1 MKKLISFALAL
12 MMLLGIT
19 TAVSA
24 DEGVT
29 ITYMASQDWVQDA
42 EMELGEKFT
51 ELTGIKVD
59 YQIIPSDQYTTLLMS
74 KLNTGECA
82 DIFGSQAGQFDIV
95 TQLNVEKNAVDLSGE
110 AWAGT
115 VDPLAASETS
125 VDGKLYGQPAQD
137 LSAVWAVAYNKKVFE
152 KLNLSVPTNYEE
164 FKAVCEAIKADGMT
178 PIYEAVADGWH
189 HQLWFCEM
197 GVAIENAEP
206 GTAEKLNSNTM
217 KFADSATAKKL
228 IEQIKEMADLGYWG
242 DDYMSNEYANAAK
255 AIAEGECAMTVANQ
269 GFPTELNAAYPEF
282 AADDIGFFVMPL
294 CDNQVLNM
302 NPVGPTRFI
311 YSGSDKIDAAKQYLA
326 FIADPENLQY
336 QIDNV
341 PKFNILPFSGV
352 KDVYS
357 AEISAFYAAYPD
369 HGTVYQTCVK
379 YVNPQWMEIGKE
391 LVAVILGDESA
402 EDMLKSIDR
411 NRADQAAAAQ
421 DPAWN

>member
-1 MKKLISFALAL
+1 MKRILACLLAAL
-12 MMLLGIT
+12 MLLG
-19 TAVSA
+19 TAAVA
-24 DEGVT
+24 EGTT

-51 ELTGIKVD
+51 EQTGIKVD
-59 YQIIPSDQYTTLLMS
+59 YQIIPSDQYTTLLMT

-110 AWAGT
+110 AWADT
-115 VDPLAASETS
+115 VDPLAAAETS
-125 VDGKLYGQPAQD
+125 VNGKLYGQPVQD
-137 LSAVWAVAYNKKVFE
+137 VSAVWAVAYNKQVFD
-152 KLNLSVPTNYEE
+152 KLGLSVPTNYEE
-164 FKAVCEAIKADGMT
+164 FKAVCEAIKADGMI
-178 PIYEAVADGWH
+178 PIYEAVSDGWH

-206 GTAEKLNSNTM
+206 GTAEKLNNNEM
-217 KFADSATAKKL
+217 GFADSAAAL
-228 IEQIKEMADLGYWG
+228 QLVDQIKEMVDLGYWG
-242 DDYMSNEYANAAK
+242 DNYMANAYSDAAK

-269 GFPTELNAAYPEF
+269 GFPTELHDAYPDFPAE
-282 AADDIGFFVMPL
+282 DIGFFVMPL

-311 YSGSDKIDAAKQYLA
+311 YSGSANIDAAKQYLA
-326 FIADPENLQY
+326 FIAEPESIQY
-336 QIDNV
+336 LIDNV
-341 PKFNILPFSGV
+341 PKFNTLPFTTAQ
-352 KDVYS
+352 DAYS
-357 AEISAFYAAYPD
+357 DEISGFYAAYPE
-369 HGTVYQTCVK
+369 HGTVYQTSVK

-391 LVAVILGDESA
+391 LTAVILGDETS
-402 EDMLKSIDR
+402 EQMLKNIDR

>member
-1 MKKLISFALAL
+1 MKKILAFALAL
-12 MMLLGIT
+12 IMLLG
-19 TAVSA
+19 AAAVVSA

-42 EMELGEKFT
+42 EMQLGEKFT

-59 YQIIPSDQYTTLLMS
+59 YQIIPSDQYTNLLMS
-74 KLNTGECA
+74 KLNNGECA

-110 AWAGT
+110 AWAST

-125 VDGKLYGQPAQD
+125 VGGKLYGQPAQD

-152 KLNLSVPTNYEE
+152 KLNLSVPTTYEE

-178 PIYEAVADGWH
+178 PIYEAVDDGWH

-197 GVAIENAEP
+197 GVAIEHDEP

-242 DDYMSNEYANAAK
+242 DNYMANQYADAAK

-269 GFPTELNAAYPEF
+269 GFPTEINAAYPDFPAE
-282 AADDIGFFVMPL
+282 DIGFFVMPL

-311 YSGSDKIDAAKQYLA
+311 FSGSANIDAAKQYLA
-326 FIADPENLQY
+326 FIAQPENLQY
-336 QIDNV
+336 QIENV
-341 PKFNILPFSGV
+341 PKFNILPFTGV
-352 KDVYS
+352 KDAYS
-357 AEISAFYAAYPD
+357 PEISAFYAAYPE

-391 LVAVILGDESA
+391 LVSVLQGDQSA
-402 EDMLKSIDR
+402 EDMLKNIDR

>member
-1 MKKLISFALAL
+1 MKRILACLLAAL
-12 MMLLGIT
+12 MLLG
-19 TAVSA
+19 TAAVA
-24 DEGVT
+24 EGTT

-51 ELTGIKVD
+51 EQTGIKVD
-59 YQIIPSDQYTTLLMS
+59 YQIIPSDQYTTLLMT

-110 AWAGT
+110 AWADT
-115 VDPLAASETS
+115 VDPLAAAETS
-125 VDGKLYGQPAQD
+125 VNGKLYGQPVQD
-137 LSAVWAVAYNKKVFE
+137 VSAVWAVAYNKQVFDR
-152 KLNLSVPTNYEE
+152 LGLSVPTNYEE

-178 PIYEAVADGWH
+178 PIYEAVSDGWH

-206 GTAEKLNSNTM
+206 GTAEKLNNNEM
-217 KFADSATAKKL
+217 GFADSATAL
-228 IEQIKEMADLGYWG
+228 QLVDQIKEMVDLGYWG
-242 DDYMSNEYANAAK
+242 DNYMANAYSDAAK

-269 GFPTELNAAYPEF
+269 GFPTELHDAYPDFPAE
-282 AADDIGFFVMPL
+282 DIGFFVMPL

-311 YSGSDKIDAAKQYLA
+311 YSGSANIDAAKQYLA
-326 FIADPENLQY
+326 FIAEPESIQY
-336 QIDNV
+336 LIDNV
-341 PKFNILPFSGV
+341 PKFNTLPFTTAQ
-352 KDVYS
+352 DAYS
-357 AEISAFYAAYPD
+357 DEISGFYAAYPE
-369 HGTVYQTCVK
+369 HGTVYQTSVK

-391 LVAVILGDESA
+391 LTAVILGDETS
-402 EDMLKSIDR
+402 EQMLKNIDR

>member
-1 MKKLISFALAL
+1 
-12 MMLLGIT
+12 MMLLSIT
-19 TAVSA
+19 AVVSA

-42 EMELGEKFT
+42 ELELGEKFT

-125 VDGKLYGQPAQD
+125 VNGKLYGQPVQD

-178 PIYEAVADGWH
+178 PIYEAVSDGWH

-206 GTAEKLNSNTM
+206 GTAEKLNNNTA
-217 KFADSATAKKL
+217 KFADSAAAKQL

-242 DDYMSNEYANAAK
+242 DDYMSNEYANAAR

-282 AADDIGFFVMPL
+282 AAEDIGFFVMPL
-294 CDNQVLNM
+294 LDNQVLNM

-326 FIADPENLQY
+326 FIAEPENLQY

-341 PKFNILPFSGV
+341 PKFNTLPFSGV

-357 AEISAFYAAYPD
+357 AEISAFYAAYPN

-391 LVAVILGDESA
+391 LVSVILGDESA
-402 EDMLKSIDR
+402 EDMLKNIDR

>member
-1 MKKLISFALAL
+1 MKRILACLLAAL
-12 MMLLGIT
+12 MLLG
-19 TAVSA
+19 TAAVA
-24 DEGVT
+24 EGTT

-51 ELTGIKVD
+51 EQTGIKVD
-59 YQIIPSDQYTTLLMS
+59 YQIIPSDQYTTLLMT

-110 AWAGT
+110 AWADT
-115 VDPLAASETS
+115 VDPLAAAETS
-125 VDGKLYGQPAQD
+125 VDGKLYGQPVQD
-137 LSAVWAVAYNKKVFE
+137 VSAVWAVAYNKQVFDR
-152 KLNLSVPTNYEE
+152 LGLSVPTNYEE

-178 PIYEAVADGWH
+178 PIYEAVSDGWH

-206 GTAEKLNSNTM
+206 GTAEKLNNNEM
-217 KFADSATAKKL
+217 GFADSATAL
-228 IEQIKEMADLGYWG
+228 QLVDQIKEMVDLGYWG
-242 DDYMSNEYANAAK
+242 DNYMANAYSDAAK

-269 GFPTELNAAYPEF
+269 GFPTELHDAYPDFPAE
-282 AADDIGFFVMPL
+282 DIGFFVMPL

-311 YSGSDKIDAAKQYLA
+311 YSGSANIDAAKQYLA
-326 FIADPENLQY
+326 FIAEPESIQY
-336 QIDNV
+336 LIDNV
-341 PKFNILPFSGV
+341 PKFNTLPFTTAQ
-352 KDVYS
+352 DAYS
-357 AEISAFYAAYPD
+357 DEISSFYAAYPE
-369 HGTVYQTCVK
+369 HGTVYQTSVK

-391 LVAVILGDESA
+391 LTAVILGDETS
-402 EDMLKSIDR
+402 EQMLKNIDR

>member
-1 MKKLISFALAL
+1 MKKLLAFTLAL
-12 MMLLGIT
+12 MMLLSVAT
-19 TAVSA
+19 VVSA
-24 DEGVT
+24 DEGTT

-42 EMELGEKFT
+42 EMQLGEKFT
-51 ELTGIKVD
+51 EKTGIKVD

-74 KLNTGECA
+74 KLNAGECA

-110 AWAGT
+110 AWAAT

-152 KLNLSVPTNYEE
+152 KLGLSVPTNYEE

-178 PIYEAVADGWH
+178 PIYEAVSDGWH

-197 GVAIENAEP
+197 GVAIEKAEP
-206 GTAEKLNSNTM
+206 GTAEKLNNNTM
-217 KFADSATAKKL
+217 KFVDSATAKKL

-242 DDYMSNEYANAAK
+242 DNYMANAYADAAK

-269 GFPTELNAAYPEF
+269 GFPTELNAAYPDF
-282 AADDIGFFVMPL
+282 AAEDIGFFVMPL

-326 FIADPENLQY
+326 FIAEPENLQY
-336 QIDNV
+336 HIENV
-341 PKFNILPFSGV
+341 PKFNILPFTGV
-352 KDVYS
+352 KDAYS
-357 AEISAFYAAYPD
+357 TEISAFYAAYPE

-391 LVAVILGDESA
+391 LVAVIQGDETA
-402 EDMLKSIDR
+402 EDMLKNIDR

>member
-1 MKKLISFALAL
+1 MKRILACLLAAL
-12 MMLLGIT
+12 MLLG
-19 TAVSA
+19 TAAVA
-24 DEGVT
+24 EGTT

-51 ELTGIKVD
+51 EQTGIKVD
-59 YQIIPSDQYTTLLMS
+59 YQIIPSDQYTTLLMT

-110 AWAGT
+110 AWADT
-115 VDPLAASETS
+115 VDPLAAAETS
-125 VDGKLYGQPAQD
+125 VDGKLYGQPVQD
-137 LSAVWAVAYNKKVFE
+137 VSAVWAVAYNKQVFDR
-152 KLNLSVPTNYEE
+152 LGLSVPTNYEE

-178 PIYEAVADGWH
+178 PIYEAVSDGWH

-206 GTAEKLNSNTM
+206 GTAEKLNNNEM
-217 KFADSATAKKL
+217 GFADSATAL
-228 IEQIKEMADLGYWG
+228 QLVDQIKEMVDLGYWG
-242 DDYMSNEYANAAK
+242 DNYMANAYSDAAK

-269 GFPTELNAAYPEF
+269 GFPTELHDAYPDFPAE
-282 AADDIGFFVMPL
+282 DIGFFVMPL

-311 YSGSDKIDAAKQYLA
+311 YSGSANIDAAKQYLA
-326 FIADPENLQY
+326 FIAEPESIQY
-336 QIDNV
+336 LIDNV
-341 PKFNILPFSGV
+341 PKFNTLPFTTAQ
-352 KDVYS
+352 DAYS
-357 AEISAFYAAYPD
+357 DEISAFYAAYPE
-369 HGTVYQTCVK
+369 HGTVYQTSVK

-391 LVAVILGDESA
+391 LTAVILGDETS
-402 EDMLKSIDR
+402 EQMLKNIDR

>member
-1 MKKLISFALAL
+1 MKKILAFALAL
-12 MMLLGIT
+12 MMLLGAA
-19 TAVSA
+19 AVVHA
-24 DEGVT
+24 DNGVT

-42 EMELGEKFT
+42 EMELAEKFT
-51 ELTGIKVD
+51 EQTGIKVD
-59 YQIIPSDQYTTLLMS
+59 FQIIPSDQYTTLLMS

-110 AWAGT
+110 AWAST
-115 VDPLAASETS
+115 VDPLAASEAS
-125 VDGKLYGQPAQD
+125 VSGKLYGQPAQD

-152 KLNLSVPTNYEE
+152 KLNLSVPTNYDE

-178 PIYEAVADGWH
+178 PIYEAVSDGWH

-197 GVAIENAEP
+197 GVAIEKTEP

-242 DDYMSNEYANAAK
+242 DNYMANAYADAAK

-282 AADDIGFFVMPL
+282 AAEDIGFFVMPL

-326 FIADPENLQY
+326 FIADPANLQY

-341 PKFNILPFSGV
+341 PKFNILPFTGV

-357 AEISAFYAAYPD
+357 AEISAFYAAYPE

-391 LVAVILGDESA
+391 LVAVILGDQSA
-402 EDMLKSIDR
+402 EDMLKNIDR

>member
-1 MKKLISFALAL
+1 MKRILACLLAAL
-12 MMLLGIT
+12 MLLG
-19 TAVSA
+19 TAAVA
-24 DEGVT
+24 EGTT

-51 ELTGIKVD
+51 EQTGIKVD
-59 YQIIPSDQYTTLLMS
+59 YQIIPSDQYTTLLMT

-110 AWAGT
+110 AWADT
-115 VDPLAASETS
+115 VDPLAAAETS
-125 VDGKLYGQPAQD
+125 VNGKLYGQPVQD
-137 LSAVWAVAYNKKVFE
+137 VSAVWAVAYNKQVFDR
-152 KLNLSVPTNYEE
+152 LGLSVPSNYEE

-178 PIYEAVADGWH
+178 PIYEAVSDGWH

-206 GTAEKLNSNTM
+206 GTAEKLNNNEM
-217 KFADSATAKKL
+217 GFADSATAL
-228 IEQIKEMADLGYWG
+228 QLVDQIKEMVDLGYWG
-242 DDYMSNEYANAAK
+242 DNYMANAYSDAAK

-269 GFPTELNAAYPEF
+269 GFPTELHDAYPDFPAE
-282 AADDIGFFVMPL
+282 DIGFFVMPL

-311 YSGSDKIDAAKQYLA
+311 YSGSANIDAAKQYLA
-326 FIADPENLQY
+326 FIAEPESIQY
-336 QIDNV
+336 LIDNV
-341 PKFNILPFSGV
+341 PKFNTLPFTTAQ
-352 KDVYS
+352 DAYS
-357 AEISAFYAAYPD
+357 DEISGFYAAYPE
-369 HGTVYQTCVK
+369 HGTVYQTSVK

-391 LVAVILGDESA
+391 LTAVILGDETS
-402 EDMLKSIDR
+402 EQMLKNIDR

>member
-1 MKKLISFALAL
+1 MKKLLSFALAL
-12 MMLLGIT
+12 IMLLSV
-19 TAVSA
+19 TAAFA

-110 AWAGT
+110 EWAAT
-115 VDPLAASETS
+115 VDPLAAFETS
-125 VDGKLYGQPAQD
+125 VDGRLYGQPAQD
-137 LSAVWAVAYNKKVFE
+137 LSAVWGVAYNKKVFE
-152 KLNLSVPTNYEE
+152 KLGLSVPTNYEE

-178 PIYEAVADGWH
+178 PIYEAVSDGWH

-197 GVAIENAEP
+197 GVAIEKAEP
-206 GTAEKLNSNTM
+206 GTAEKLNSNSM
-217 KFADSATAKKL
+217 KFADSAAAKQL

-242 DDYMSNEYANAAK
+242 DDYMSNEYANAAR

-269 GFPTELNAAYPEF
+269 GFPTEVNTAYPDFPAE
-282 AADDIGFFVMPL
+282 DIGFFVMPL

-357 AEISAFYAAYPD
+357 EEISAFYAAYPE

-402 EDMLKSIDR
+402 EDMLKNIDR

>member
-1 MKKLISFALAL
+1 MKKIISFVLAL
-12 MMLLGIT
+12 IMLLG
-19 TAVSA
+19 TAVLAHA

-29 ITYMASQDWVQDA
+29 ITFMASQDWVQDA
-42 EMELGEKFT
+42 EMQLGEKFT

-74 KLNTGECA
+74 KLNAGECA

-95 TQLNVEKNAVDLSGE
+95 TQLNVEKNAVDLSEE
-110 AWAGT
+110 AWAST

-125 VDGKLYGQPAQD
+125 VNGKLYGQPVQD

-152 KLNLSVPTNYEE
+152 KLNLSVPTNYDE

-178 PIYEAVADGWH
+178 PIYEAVSDGWH

-217 KFADSATAKKL
+217 KFADSDTAKKL
-228 IEQIKEMADLGYWG
+228 IGQIKEMADLGYWG
-242 DDYMSNEYANAAK
+242 DNYMANAYADAAK
-255 AIAEGECAMTVANQ
+255 AVAEGECAMTVANQ
-269 GFPTELNAAYPEF
+269 GFPTELHDAYPDFPAE
-282 AADDIGFFVMPL
+282 DIGFFVMPL

-311 YSGSDKIDAAKQYLA
+311 YSGSDKIEAAKKYLA
-326 FIADPENLQY
+326 FIAEPENLQY

-341 PKFNILPFSGV
+341 PKFNTLPFTGV

-357 AEISAFYAAYPD
+357 DEISAFYASYPV

-391 LVAVILGDESA
+391 LVAVILGDQSA
-402 EDMLKSIDR
+402 EDMLKNIDR

>member
-1 MKKLISFALAL
+1 MKKIFAFALAL
-12 MMLLGIT
+12 IMVLSAAAL
-19 TAVSA
+19 VHA

-74 KLNTGECA
+74 KLNAGECA

-95 TQLNVEKNAVDLSGE
+95 TQLNVEKNAVDLSDE
-110 AWAGT
+110 AWAAT

-125 VDGKLYGQPAQD
+125 VNGRLYGQPAQD
-137 LSAVWAVAYNKKVFE
+137 LSAVWAVAYNKKVFD
-152 KLNLSVPTNYEE
+152 KLGLSVPTDYES

-178 PIYEAVADGWH
+178 PIYEAVSDGWH

-206 GTAEKLNSNTM
+206 GTADKLNSNTM
-217 KFADSATAKKL
+217 KFADSAAAKKL

-242 DDYMSNEYANAAK
+242 DNYMANAYADAAK

-269 GFPTELNAAYPEF
+269 GFPAELHDAYPEF
-282 AADDIGFFVMPL
+282 AAEDIGFFVMPL

-341 PKFNILPFSGV
+341 PKFNILPFTGV

-357 AEISAFYAAYPD
+357 AEISAFYAAYPE

-402 EDMLKSIDR
+402 DDMLKNIDR

>member
-1 MKKLISFALAL
+1 MKRILACLLAALL
-12 MMLLGIT
+12 LLG
-19 TAVSA
+19 TAAVA
-24 DEGVT
+24 EGTT

-42 EMELGEKFT
+42 EMELGEKF
-51 ELTGIKVD
+51 EQETGIHVD
-59 YQIIPSDQYTTLLMS
+59 YQIIPSDQYTTLLMT
-74 KLNTGECA
+74 KLNAGECA

-110 AWAGT
+110 DWAGT
-115 VDPLAASETS
+115 VDPLAAAETS

-137 LSAVWAVAYNKKVFE
+137 VSAVWAIAYNKQVFDR
-152 KLNLSVPTNYEE
+152 LGLSVPTNYEE

-178 PIYEAVADGWH
+178 PIYEAVSDGWH

-206 GTAEKLNSNTM
+206 GTAAKLNNNEM
-217 KFADSATAKKL
+217 GFADSATAL
-228 IEQIKEMADLGYWG
+228 TLVEQIKEMVDLGYWG
-242 DDYMSNEYANAAK
+242 DNYMANAYSDAAK

-269 GFPTELNAAYPEF
+269 GFPTELHEAYPDFPAE
-282 AADDIGFFVMPL
+282 DIGFFVIPL

-311 YSGSDKIDAAKQYLA
+311 YSGSPNVDAAKQYLA

-336 QIDNV
+336 QIENV
-341 PKFNILPFSGV
+341 PKFNTLPFTTAT
-352 KDVYS
+352 DAYS
-357 AEISAFYAAYPD
+357 DEISGFYAAYPE
-369 HGTVYQTCVK
+369 HGTVYQTSVK

-391 LVAVILGDESA
+391 LVAVILGDQTPEQ
-402 EDMLKSIDR
+402 MLKNIDR

>member
-1 MKKLISFALAL
+1 MKRILACLLAAL
-12 MMLLGIT
+12 MLLG
-19 TAVSA
+19 TAAVA
-24 DEGVT
+24 EGTT

-51 ELTGIKVD
+51 EQTGIKVD
-59 YQIIPSDQYTTLLMS
+59 YQIIPSDQYTTLLMT

-110 AWAGT
+110 AWADT
-115 VDPLAASETS
+115 VDPLAAAETS
-125 VDGKLYGQPAQD
+125 VNGKLYGQPVQD
-137 LSAVWAVAYNKKVFE
+137 VSAVWAVAYNKQVFDR
-152 KLNLSVPTNYEE
+152 LGLSVPTNYEE

-178 PIYEAVADGWH
+178 PIYEAVSDGWH

-206 GTAEKLNSNTM
+206 GTAEKLNNNEM
-217 KFADSATAKKL
+217 GFADSAAAL
-228 IEQIKEMADLGYWG
+228 QLVDQIKEMVDLGYWG
-242 DDYMSNEYANAAK
+242 DNYMANAYSDAAK

-269 GFPTELNAAYPEF
+269 GFPTELHDAYPDFPAE
-282 AADDIGFFVMPL
+282 DIGFFVMPL

-311 YSGSDKIDAAKQYLA
+311 YSGSANIDAAKQYLA
-326 FIADPENLQY
+326 FIAEPERIQY
-336 QIDNV
+336 LIDTV
-341 PKFNILPFSGV
+341 PKFNTLPFTTAQ
-352 KDVYS
+352 DAYS
-357 AEISAFYAAYPD
+357 DEISGFYAAYPE
-369 HGTVYQTCVK
+369 HGTVYQTSVK

-391 LVAVILGDESA
+391 LTAVILGDETS
-402 EDMLKSIDR
+402 EQMLKNIDR